1 MRSVKVLEMLNE
13 GKIDELKTK
22 LQDEIYADSL
32 KSKPN
37 AKKRYAAMKKYFS
50 YTNNARECCQ
60 KPCEIEFEGKPYI
73 SFTNSWSLVLTTEDI
88 GEIELFDKE
97 NLNYPDVTRLLS
109 FEGIKRKVDFNKIFA
124 EAKSRGYK
132 LTKKEVGPGFEYLML
147 YDGTYYKIGL
157 LEATYGIID
166 DGKEAMVY
174 HPDGKRKPLTIQ
186 TSIGICMIMPV
197 FIKDED
203 EDDIEPERIIEVEL

>member
-37 AKKRYAAMKKYFS
+37 AKKRYTAMKKYFS
-50 YTNNARECCQ
+50 YTNNARECLQ
-60 KPCEIEFEGKPYI
+60 KPCEVEFEGKPYI

-97 NLNYPDVTRLLS
+97 HMNYPDVARLIS

-124 EAKSRGYK
+124 EAKSRSYK
-132 LTKKEVGPGFEYLML
+132 LTKKEVGPGFEYMML

-174 HPDGKRKPLTIQ
+174 HPDGKRRPITIQ

-197 FIKDED
+197 FIDD
-203 EDDIEPERIIEVEL
+203 DSDIEPERVIEVEL

>member
-13 GKIDELKTK
+13 GKINELKNK
-22 LQDEIYADSL
+22 LQDEIYIDSL
-32 KSKPN
+32 KRKQT
-37 AKKRYAAMKKYFS
+37 AKKRYTAMKKYFS

-60 KPCEIEFEGKPYI
+60 KPCAIEFEDKQYI

-97 NLNYPDVTRLLS
+97 KLKYPDVTRLIS
-109 FEGIKRKVDFNKIFA
+109 FEGIKRKVDFSKVFA

-132 LTKKEVGPGFEYLML
+132 LTKKEVGAGFEYLML

-157 LEATYGIID
+157 LEASYGIID
-166 DGKEAMVY
+166 DGEEAMVY
-174 HPDGKRKPLTIQ
+174 HPDGKRKPITI
-186 TSIGICMIMPV
+186 
-197 FIKDED
+197 
-203 EDDIEPERIIEVEL
+203 

>member
-22 LQDEIYADSL
+22 LQDEIYTDSL

-37 AKKRYAAMKKYFS
+37 AKKRYTAMKKYFS
-50 YTNNARECCQ
+50 YTNNVRECLQ
-60 KPCEIEFEGKPYI
+60 KPCEVEFEGKPYI
-73 SFTNSWSLVLTTEDI
+73 SFTNSWSLALTTEDI
-88 GEIELFDKE
+88 GEIEMFDKE
-97 NLNYPDVTRLLS
+97 NLKYPDITRLIS
-109 FEGIKRKVDFNKIFA
+109 FEGIKRKVDFSKIFA
-124 EAKSRGYK
+124 EASSRGYK

-203 EDDIEPERIIEVEL
+203 NDDIEPERIIEVEL